1 MIRSRYLTSRM
12 SESLKQRSRGRL
24 IANALS
30 GSWRSSVVP
39 PQISVRELEEI
50 TPLLIQAGA
59 GALVWSRIRDS
70 ALADSGAAAELQQ
83 MYRLHR
89 LEASVHIQRIKR
101 VLEQFR
107 RAGIEPVL
115 VKGWNVARLYPEAGL
130 RHYFDVD
137 LCVAHDAYAES
148 LKLVAGME
156 EDAPYID
163 LHDELDHLDTMP
175 WAEFFVRTQMVSLCS
190 PRPSRESPANKI
202 HHEGTEDTEK
212 IRVPCAEDHLR
223 ILCVH
228 WLRHGAWKPAGLCDI
243 AAAIETRPL
252 DFDWQRC
259 LGPDPVRAGWVACT
273 VGLAQELLGAENR
286 GQGTGVGG
294 PERNVK
300 GRKSEVR
307 DQGVGSGKWE
317 AESEKREASL
327 PLPLTPD
334 PLPLTPGWLPFA
346 RLPRWL
352 VPAVLRQWS
361 RSLSPNNRYEALP
374 SLVSNVTEWRNLI
387 GEIYSRLDQPVRAT
401 VALHGRFN
409 NWPRWPYQLGE
420 LLMHSPEVP
429 KQLATMFGQF
439 EFPRLRRP
447 DARQVSDLPTS

>member
-12 SESLKQRSRGRL
+12 AESLKKSRARL
-24 IANALS
+24 IAKALT
-30 GSWRSSVVP
+30 GSWRSPSTP
-39 PQISVRELEEI
+39 PRLSAAELAAI
-50 TPLLIQAGA
+50 TPVLIQAGA

-273 VGLAQELLGAENR
+273 ITLARELLG
-286 GQGTGVGG
+286 V
-294 PERNVK
+294 
-300 GRKSEVR
+300 KSEGQR
-307 DQGVGSGKWE
+307 AKGEGKRGE
-317 AESEKREASL
+317 GPATS
-327 PLPLTPD
+327 LPLTPY
-334 PLPLTPGWLPFA
+334 PLPLAPS
-346 RLPRWL
+346 PRWL

-420 LLMHSPEVP
+420 LLMHSSEVP
-429 KQLATMFGQF
+429 KQLSAIIVHAVDKLNSRWQRHRCSSPTVREGVK
-439 EFPRLRRP
+439 
-447 DARQVSDLPTS
+447 AWVVSSEHE